1 MGWRH
6 GLFCVGCCWALMGL
20 LFIAGVM
27 NVVWIILIT
36 IYVLIEKTVP
46 NSQIIS
52 KLVGAGMIGRGIWLI
67 VV

>member
-1 MGWRH
+1 
-6 GLFCVGCCWALMGL
+6 MGL

-36 IYVLIEKTVP
+36 IYVLIEKIVP

-52 KLVGAGMIGRGIWLI
+52 KLVGVGMIGSGIWLI